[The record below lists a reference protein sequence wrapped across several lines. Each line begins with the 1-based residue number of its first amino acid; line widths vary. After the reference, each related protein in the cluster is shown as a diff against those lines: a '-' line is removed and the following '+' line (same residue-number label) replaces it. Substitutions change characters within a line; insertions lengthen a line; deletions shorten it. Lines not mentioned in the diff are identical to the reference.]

1 MAGIHDGHRERLR
14 NKIRK
19 SGFECLEDH
28 EKLEYLLFSFIPRR
42 DTNAIA
48 HALIDTFGSYKK
60 VLNAEVELLAQ
71 VKGMTENA
79 ALFLHLLPEAFA
91 CYLVSEKDAQL
102 TGTLPCAELISARI
116 GRLREEHFIVLYLDD
131 ACRLIKTDVR
141 TSEER
146 RKVLLNRDAL
156 VANAVQCRARYVVIG
171 HNHPDGALGPSEQ
184 DIDAT
189 NRIAQALGLVGIKLG
204 DHIIVSGYEYY
215 SMKEHGEIIEAVS
228 LDKSLTHFAEN
239 LIRREND
246 LNDLKRIRLNERFGK

>member
-1 MAGIHDGHRERLR
+1 MHDGHRERLR

-60 VLNAEVELLAQ
+60 VLNAEVALLAQ

-79 ALFLHLLPEAFA
+79 ALFLHLLPEAFSA
-91 CYLVSEKDAQL
+91 YLVPEKDAQL
-102 TGTLPCAELISARI
+102 TNTLPCAELISARI
-116 GRLREEHFIVLYLDD
+116 GRMREEHYIVLYLDD

-141 TSEER
+141 TSDER
-146 RKVLLNRDAL
+146 KKVLLNRDAL
-156 VANAVQCRARYVVIG
+156 VANAVQCRARYVVLG
-171 HNHPDGALGPSEQ
+171 HNHPHGALLPSEQ
-184 DIDAT
+184 DIEAT

-204 DHIIVSGYEYY
+204 DHIIVSEYDYY
-215 SMKEHGEIIEAVS
+215 SMKEHGEIVEAVS
-228 LDKSLTHFAEN
+228 LNGSFTHFAEN

-246 LNDLKRIRLNERFGK
+246 VAEIKRLRVPCAKRDR